1 MPSSQPTSPNV
12 VLDASV
18 IVSASLKPDS
28 TPARALF
35 LAFAYDSICLS
46 DAVAREMDDALA
58 RPRIAQRVG
67 EEHRLR
73 VRQVVF
79 TDARVFAP
87 RISVRD
93 CRDPKDDK
101 YLELALEAGAWAI
114 VSGDRDLLELDPW
127 RGVRIVAPAD
137 YVRLVSEREGLALS
151 PP

>member
-1 MPSSQPTSPNV
+1 MRSSQRTKPNV

-18 IVSASLKPDS
+18 VVSASLKQDL

-35 LAFAYDSICLS
+35 LAFAYDAICVS
-46 DAVAREMDDALA
+46 TAIVDEIDEALA
-58 RPRIAQRVG
+58 RPRIAQRMVQ
-67 EEHRLR
+67 EHR
-73 VRQVVF
+73 VRIRRVVF
-79 TDARVFAP
+79 MDARTFCP
-87 RISVRD
+87 RVSVQD

-127 RGVRIVAPAD
+127 RGVRIVTPAE
-137 YVRLVSEREGLALS
+137 YVQLVSERERLS